1 VKVREQTHPKFYW
14 FDSGVARAAA
24 GQDPDCFFWRDSA
37 GHEVDIIID
46 LGSTLVPIEIKSG
59 ATISKDFFK
68 GLKYWQNLTGTKVK
82 SRAVLIYGGNNS
94 VIRNKIHVYA
104 WWNF

>member
-1 VKVREQTHPKFYW
+1 MSYYKLNCNY
-14 FDSGVARAAA
+14 SGGTPLT
-24 GQDPDCFFWRDSA
+24 GQDHDCFFWRDSA

-68 GLKYWQNLTGTKVK
+68 GLNYWQNLTGTKVK
-82 SRAVLIYGGNNS
+82 SRAALIYGGNNP
-94 VIRNKIHVYA
+94 VIRICLVELLRSDRMSGI
-104 WWNF
+104 